1 MPIKIS
7 INILMVEDSD
17 IDFEITE
24 RALLKSGM
32 KKENLF
38 RCCDGDD
45 ALDFL
50 HQRGVYEGD
59 DKVFRPGLILLDLN
73 MPGTDGRE
81 VLNEIKTNENLKDI
95 PVLILT
101 TSMDERDIEDC
112 YKMGANTYIHKP
124 VDFPGFM
131 DAIQRLKDFWVEI
144 AILPRGNNIFS

>member
-17 IDFEITE
+17 IDFEVTE

-32 KKENLF
+32 RKENLF
-38 RCCDGDD
+38 RCRDGDE

-50 HQRGVYEGD
+50 YQQGTYEND

-81 VLNEIKTNENLKDI
+81 VLNKIKSDENLKDI

-101 TSMDERDIEDC
+101 TSMDERDIESC

-144 AILPRGNNIFS
+144 AVLTKGK